1 MKKIITLTASLLA
14 MLGTGLSGCGQQKS
28 TAKSASSSTKVVYD
42 HGPQKKASSL
52 EKANAAEKARLD
64 KRQSKLNSQQAS
76 LKAASKATGHR
87 STTTASQAKTKSS
100 GVNLGNLTYNGQ
112 QEITVNQNKPGF
124 SRTELSTKNG
134 AWATYHNLDGLNR
147 VTGAQAL
154 LNQSLMPSAKREA
167 LTVDPTGWHNK
178 RTSHGWLYNRS
189 HLIGYQFT
197 GQNNNPKN
205 LMTGTR
211 TLNSPCMLHNEMDVA
226 TYLKESKSHY
236 VRYAVTPVFKD
247 NELVARGVQMRAQ
260 SIGSNA
266 VHFNVYIFNIESG
279 HHIDYATG
287 YSRVS

>member
-1 MKKIITLTASLLA
+1 MKKLITLTASLLA
-14 MLGTGLSGCGQQKS
+14 ILGIGLSGCGQQKS
-28 TAKSASSSTKVVYD
+28 TAKSASSSTKVMYD

-52 EKANAAEKARLD
+52 ERANSTEKARLD

-76 LKAASKATGHR
+76 LKAANKAAAHK
-87 STTTASQAKTKSS
+87 STTSAPATTKSS
-100 GVNLGNLTYNGQ
+100 GVNLSSLTYSGQ

-124 SRTELSTKNG
+124 SRAELSTKNG
-134 AWATYHNLDGLNR
+134 AWATYHNLDSLNR
-147 VTGAQAL
+147 VTGAAAL
-154 LNQSLMPSAKREA
+154 LNQSLMPSAKRET

-236 VRYAVTPVFKD
+236 VRYAVTPIFKG

-266 VHFNVYIFNIESG
+266 VHFNVYIFNVEPG
-279 HHIDYATG
+279 YTIDYTIG

>member
-1 MKKIITLTASLLA
+1 MKKLITLTASLLA
-14 MLGTGLSGCGQQKS
+14 ILGIGLSGCGQQKS

-52 EKANAAEKARLD
+52 EKANSTEKARLD
-64 KRQSKLNSQQAS
+64 KRQSKLNKQQAS
-76 LKAASKATGHR
+76 LKAAKAASHK
-87 STTTASQAKTKSS
+87 SATAAPQAKTKAS
-100 GVNLGNLTYNGQ
+100 GVNLASLTYSGQ

-124 SRTELSTKNG
+124 SRSELSTKRG
-134 AWATYHNLDGLNR
+134 AWATYHDLDSLNR
-147 VTGAQAL
+147 VTGASAL
-154 LNQSLMPSAKREA
+154 LNQSLMPSAQRET

-211 TLNSPCMLHNEMDVA
+211 TLNNPAMLHNEMDVA

-236 VRYAVTPVFKD
+236 VRYAVTPVFKG

-266 VHFNVYIFNIESG
+266 VHFNVYIFNIEPG
-279 HHIDYATG
+279 YTIDYTTG

>member
-1 MKKIITLTASLLA
+1 MKKLITLTASLLA
-14 MLGTGLSGCGQQKS
+14 ILGIGLSGCGQQKS

-52 EKANAAEKARLD
+52 EKANSTEKARLD
-64 KRQSKLNSQQAS
+64 KRQSKLNKQQAS
-76 LKAASKATGHR
+76 LKAAKAASHK
-87 STTTASQAKTKSS
+87 SATAAPQAKTKASD
-100 GVNLGNLTYNGQ
+100 VNLASLTYSGQ

-124 SRTELSTKNG
+124 SRSELSTKRG
-134 AWATYHNLDGLNR
+134 AWATYHNLDSLNR
-147 VTGAQAL
+147 VTGAAAL
-154 LNQSLMPSAKREA
+154 LNQSLMPSAQREA

-211 TLNSPCMLHNEMDVA
+211 TLNNPAMLHNEMDVA

-236 VRYAVTPVFKD
+236 VRYAVTPVFKG

-260 SIGSNA
+260 SIGSDA
-266 VHFNVYIFNIESG
+266 VHFNVYIFNIEPG
-279 HHIDYATG
+279 YTIDYTTG

>member
-1 MKKIITLTASLLA
+1 MKKLITLTASLVVI
-14 MLGTGLSGCGQQKS
+14 LGIGLSGCGQQKS

-52 EKANAAEKARLD
+52 EKANSTEKARLD

-76 LKAASKATGHR
+76 LKAANKAATHD
-87 STTTASQAKTKSS
+87 SSSVAPQSSTKSS
-100 GVNLGNLTYNGQ
+100 GVNLASLTYSGQ

-124 SRTELSTKNG
+124 SRAELSTKNG
-134 AWATYHNLDGLNR
+134 AWATYQNLDSLNR
-147 VTGAQAL
+147 VTGAAAL
-154 LNQSLMPSAKREA
+154 LNQSLMPSAQREA

-211 TLNSPCMLHNEMDVA
+211 TLNNPAMLHNEMDVA

-236 VRYAVTPVFKD
+236 VRYAVTPVFKG

-266 VHFNVYIFNIESG
+266 VHFNVYIFNIEPG
-279 HHIDYATG
+279 YTIDYTTG